1 MSIITIITTVT
12 PCADLHDE
20 HVWQYF
26 LHTLDN
32 QA

>member
-1 MSIITIITTVT
+1 MSIINTVT

-26 LHTLDN
+26 LHTLDS